1 MPTPDC
7 LTSLEFSTLFQNVD
21 FNSLRTLLEDC
32 PHRQLVEGEV
42 LLEPG
47 KSNLNLYIVLTG
59 ELRVYVSS
67 PTQPPHAVLGP
78 GDCAGEL
85 SLIDGKGA
93 TALVTAAKGAEVL
106 VVHHDVL
113 WALVDQC
120 HGVARNLLYILSRR
134 SRDDKLRLLNAQS
147 RSLKLEQAA
156 NIDALTGLRSRR
168 WLEEYYPMVLNR
180 CHLDGCP
187 LCLVMVD
194 LDHFKRYNDTYGHL
208 GGDTVLRE
216 VARLLA
222 SHLRPDDLI
231 ARYGGEEFVILLPG
245 TGLEEGRTVAERL
258 RAAVAEAVLILAEG
272 RTSDTVTISCGLAAL
287 APGFNLPQ
295 LIEAADEALYR
306 AKRNGRNRVELAVA
320 GQLTAPASIPQHER

>member
-1 MPTPDC
+1 
-7 LTSLEFSTLFQNVD
+7 LASLETSPLFQSVD

-32 PHRQLVEGEV
+32 PHRQLDEGEV

-47 KSNLNLYIVLTG
+47 KPNLNLYIVLSG
-59 ELRVYVSS
+59 ELLVFVSAPNQS
-67 PTQPPHAVLGP
+67 PHAVLGP

-93 TALVTAAKGAEVL
+93 TALVMAAKGTEVL
-106 VVHHDVL
+106 VIHHDLL

-120 HGVARNLLYILSRR
+120 SGLARNLLYVLSRR
-134 SRDDKLRLLNAQS
+134 SREDKLRLLKAQS
-147 RSLKLEQAA
+147 HTLKLEQAA

-168 WLEEYYPMVLNR
+168 WLEEYYPMILNR

-187 LCLVMVD
+187 LSLLMVD

-222 SHLRPDDLI
+222 AHLRPDDLI

-245 TGLEEGRTVAERL
+245 AHLAEGRTVAERL
-258 RAAVAEAVLILAEG
+258 RSEVADTVLTLAEG
-272 RTSDTVTISCGLAAL
+272 RANDTVTISCGLAEL
-287 APGFNLPQ
+287 EPGCNLLQ
-295 LIEAADEALYR
+295 LIECADEALYR
-306 AKRNGRNRVELAVA
+306 AKRNGRNRVEVA
-320 GQLTAPASIPQHER
+320 EAAASQP